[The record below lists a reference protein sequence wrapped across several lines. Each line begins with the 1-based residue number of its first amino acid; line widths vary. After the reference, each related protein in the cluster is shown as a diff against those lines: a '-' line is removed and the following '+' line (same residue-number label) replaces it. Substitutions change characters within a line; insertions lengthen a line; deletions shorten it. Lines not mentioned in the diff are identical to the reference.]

1 MEATEKNYQ
10 LAQEI
15 LAILAKENCTV
26 LDAEDVLSFVRMTI
40 RRTATVQLAKTIS
53 PKRRR
58 SGCVCRLIRLMRNGA
73 GDELLTSSVHPEKR
87 CGFLR
92 RRLQSILNA

>member
-53 PKRRR
+53 P
-58 SGCVCRLIRLMRNGA
+58 
-73 GDELLTSSVHPEKR
+73 DD
-87 CGFLR
+87 
-92 RRLQSILNA
+92 Q